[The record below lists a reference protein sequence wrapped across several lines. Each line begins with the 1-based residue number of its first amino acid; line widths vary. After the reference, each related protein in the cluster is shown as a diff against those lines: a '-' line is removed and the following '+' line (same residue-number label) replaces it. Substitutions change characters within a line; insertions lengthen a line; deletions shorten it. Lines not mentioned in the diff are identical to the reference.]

1 MITILQ
7 LTENL
12 KAYVDLQL
20 DTMSKNNPMIGFMK
34 PLITRA
40 LDKNYSKIHR
50 FLDLIA
56 DSDGNIDI
64 DNIIE
69 EMLENIMNTKP
80 FMFQTSVIGDIEIG
94 GGNIKLNLPFT
105 NKRLVLNSSDLNIFK
120 EMLTSKK

>member
-1 MITILQ
+1 
-7 LTENL
+7 
-12 KAYVDLQL
+12 
-20 DTMSKNNPMIGFMK
+20 MIGFMK

-120 EMLTSKK
+120 EMVTSKK